1 MEQKDNI
8 FDYFGDEVEFPENI
22 AVDIMPYGTLWSY
35 VSATFLN
42 GFINYVDILAGFV
55 IDRYTKR
62 DGKAAQI
69 EAAIKT
75 EVHTNLRVFK
85 DDVIVLGRIGKGKYM
100 FFYFDYDV
108 SDCMIGRF
116 ITDDN
121 ETTIVQSI
129 VNWLERCKA
138 ERVGLTISEH
148 TESGILDYTSL
159 PVKFF
164 RRWISY

>member
-22 AVDIMPYGTLWSY
+22 AADVMPYGTLWSY

-100 FFYFDYDV
+100 LFYFDYDV

-116 ITDDN
+116 ETDDK
-121 ETTIVQSI
+121 EGVIVQSI
-129 VNWLERCKA
+129 INWLE
-138 ERVGLTISEH
+138 SEKKLH
-148 TESGILDYTSL
+148 DGYAMTEYAESGILDYTPL
-159 PVKFF
+159 PNDFF
-164 RRWISY
+164 TGWLSY